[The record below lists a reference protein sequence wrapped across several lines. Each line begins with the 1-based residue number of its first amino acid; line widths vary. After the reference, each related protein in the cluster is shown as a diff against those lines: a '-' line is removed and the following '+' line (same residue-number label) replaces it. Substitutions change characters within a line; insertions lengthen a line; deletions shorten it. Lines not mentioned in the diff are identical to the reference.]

1 MPNCISGCKGAAGIR
16 EMMVTKDTRAMPS
29 QMPAGDDRLRLRS
42 RGLTWARGMS
52 TGTTTRLATMWMPMR
67 RNTHRKPMMDQHT
80 MYMNESTV
88 GLSWEPVM
96 WKGMRA
102 RMLTTWL
109 RSKKYRKLMI
119 DQPRNW
125 RTEGKVQESVK
136 IGQYISDL

>member
-1 MPNCISGCKGAAGIR
+1 
-16 EMMVTKDTRAMPS
+16 
-29 QMPAGDDRLRLRS
+29 
-42 RGLTWARGMS
+42 
-52 TGTTTRLATMWMPMR
+52 
-67 RNTHRKPMMDQHT
+67 